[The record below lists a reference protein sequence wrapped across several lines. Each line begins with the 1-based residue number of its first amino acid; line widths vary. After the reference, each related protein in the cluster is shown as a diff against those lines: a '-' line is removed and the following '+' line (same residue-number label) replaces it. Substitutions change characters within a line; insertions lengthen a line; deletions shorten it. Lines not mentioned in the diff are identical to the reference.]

1 MKWTRK
7 IFTLIFLLASLGVFA
22 QQEAMFTHY
31 MYNTLS
37 INPGYAGSRDALT
50 ITGLHRSQWVGFN
63 GAPTS
68 QTLTLHTPLFRDDLG
83 FGLSV
88 INDQIGPVNLT
99 SVFIDFSY
107 RLDFKEGKSLSFG
120 LKSGF
125 NMMQVGLQDLV
136 INDVADNAFL
146 TDVESKMLPNF
157 GFGLYYRA
165 DRSYIGISSPR
176 LLENDYL
183 DNTSSGGLN
192 LASESKH
199 YFFIAG
205 TMIDIGSNMQ
215 LRPTTFVK
223 ATSGAPIE
231 ADFTGVLVYDDKL
244 WGGLMIR
251 TGDAGGILIGMKAM
265 QNLDIGYSYDW
276 SFGLK
281 SGKYNGGSHEIM
293 LRYDFIFKDKEKIRS
308 PRYF

>member
-7 IFTLIFLLASLGVFA
+7 IFTLIFILASLGVFA

-88 INDQIGPVNLT
+88 INDQIGPVTRT

-107 RLDFKEGKSLSFG
+107 RLDFEEGKSLSFG

-183 DNTSSGGLN
+183 ENTSSGGLN

-231 ADFTGVLVYDDKL
+231 ADLTGVLVYDDKL